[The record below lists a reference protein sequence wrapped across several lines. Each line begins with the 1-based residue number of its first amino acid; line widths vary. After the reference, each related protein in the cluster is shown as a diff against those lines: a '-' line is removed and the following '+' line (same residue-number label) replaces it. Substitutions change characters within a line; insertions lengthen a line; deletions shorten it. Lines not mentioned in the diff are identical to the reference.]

1 MDIIKY
7 RKQKTFKLFGKIDL
21 MTTVEEYSESIR
33 QGETEPVLT
42 VIEVSNDYFHDEFEV
57 EDDDTE

>member
-21 MTTVEEYSESIR
+21 MTTVEEYSESVR
-33 QGETEPVLT
+33 QGVTEQELT